1 MGQKLTRRKMLRGAI
16 AVAGGATAAGMLPAG
31 SAAASGSVATGSR
44 GVATAA
50 QANVEHPG
58 YVVDGL
64 DASSY
69 LRLPAAAR
77 MPEYPAKGYLLDNLG
92 GGAYGV
98 RTAGGSNSMFLVT
111 GEGVVVVD
119 APNGALVKAAI
130 AEVTKLPVTHFI
142 YSHSHGDHTGGA
154 ATFLT
159 SNRKGTSP
167 VYIAHEQAAA
177 RIKRAADPRRPVPTK
192 TVRGD
197 RYVLRTGGERIY
209 LDYHGNFHSP
219 GDLFVFAPRQKVLML
234 VDVIAPRYAP
244 YFQLGHTPDIPLYM
258 TVSDVVLR
266 YDFRTFIGG
275 HAHHYGTRQDI
286 ATYGKYLD
294 DLYNTAR
301 KVFLEGR
308 VDFSQL
314 EPGNAWGGSQLFYGT
329 LARQTAEQMPKHWL
343 TELAGADLYVE
354 GSARVLLY
362 SFWTDYAP
370 FPGGPNDPN
379 R

>member
-1 MGQKLTRRKMLRGAI
+1 MELSRRKMLRGAV
-16 AVAGGATAAGMLPAG
+16 AVAGGATAAGMLPM
-31 SAAASGSVATGSR
+31 AAAKAST
-44 GVATAA
+44 
-50 QANVEHPG
+50 EHPG

-69 LRLPAAAR
+69 LRLPAAAK
-77 MPEYPAKGYLLDNLG
+77 MPVYPEKGYLLDDLG

-111 GEGVVVVD
+111 GEGVVVAD

-130 AEVTKLPVTHFI
+130 AEVTKKPVTHFI

-154 ATFLT
+154 AAFLT
-159 SNRKGTSP
+159 ANRKGTSP
-167 VYIAHEQAAA
+167 IYIAHEQAAA
-177 RIKRAADPRRPVPTK
+177 RIRRAADPRRPVPTK
-192 TVRGD
+192 TIRD
-197 RYVLRTGGERIY
+197 DQYVLKTGGERLV
-209 LDYHGNFHSP
+209 LDYNGNFHSP
-219 GDLFVFAPRQKVLML
+219 GDLFISAPKQKVLML

-244 YFQLGHTPDIPLYM
+244 YFQLGHTPDVPLYM
-258 TVSDVVLR
+258 TVAETVLD
-266 YDFRTFIGG
+266 YKFDTLIGG

-286 ATYGKYLD
+286 ETYGKYLD
-294 DLYNTAR
+294 DLYETAR
-301 KVFLEGR
+301 KVFIEAR
-308 VDFSQL
+308 VDFSKL

-354 GSARVLLY
+354 GSARALIY

-370 FPGGPNDPN
+370 FPGAPNDPN

>member
-1 MGQKLTRRKMLRGAI
+1 MSQELTRRNMLRGTA
-16 AVAGGATAAGMLPAG
+16 AVAAGAATVGILPTAAHA
-31 SAAASGSVATGSR
+31 SAE
-44 GVATAA
+44 
-50 QANVEHPG
+50 NPG

-64 DASSY
+64 DAASY
-69 LRLPAAAR
+69 LRLPESAK
-77 MPEYPAKGYLLDNLG
+77 MPAFTEKGYLLDDLG

-111 GEGVVVVD
+111 GDGVVVAD

-130 AEVTKLPVTHFI
+130 AEVTRLPVTHFI

-154 ATFLT
+154 AAFRTA
-159 SNRKGTSP
+159 NRKGTSP
-167 VYIAHEQAAA
+167 VYIAHELAAQ
-177 RIKRAADPRRPVPTK
+177 RIRRAADPRRPVPTK
-192 TVRGD
+192 TFDDD
-197 RYVLRTGGERIY
+197 RYVLRTGGER
-209 LDYHGNFHSP
+209 LVLSHHGNFHSP
-219 GDLFVFAPRQKVLML
+219 GDLFISAPRQKVLML

-258 TVSDVVLR
+258 GVAKTVLGYQFD
-266 YDFRTFIGG
+266 TFVGG
-275 HAHHYGTRQDI
+275 HAYHYGTRQDI
-286 ATYGKYLD
+286 ATYGRYLD
-294 DLYNTAR
+294 DLYQTAR
-301 KVFLEGR
+301 KVFIESR
-308 VDFSQL
+308 VDFSKL
-314 EPGNAWGGSQLFYGT
+314 EPGNAWGGSQLFYAT

-343 TELAGADLYVE
+343 TELAGADLYIE

>member
-1 MGQKLTRRKMLRGAI
+1 MAEKLTRRKMLGGAI
-16 AVAGGATAAGMLPAG
+16 AVAGGVTAAGLLPAG
-31 SAAASGSVATGSR
+31 TAAAAGNLPG
-44 GVATAA
+44 AA
-50 QANVEHPG
+50 RADIEHPG
-58 YVVDGL
+58 YVLDPL
-64 DASSY
+64 DASTY
-69 LRLPAAAR
+69 LPLPAAAK
-77 MPEYPAKGYLLDNLG
+77 MPVYPAKGYLLDDLG

-130 AEVTKLPVTHFI
+130 AEVTKLPVTHFV

-159 SNRKGTSP
+159 ANRKGTSP

-192 TVRGD
+192 TVKGD
-197 RYVLRTGGERIY
+197 RYVLRTGGERLV
-209 LDYHGNFHSP
+209 LDHHGNFHSP
-219 GDLFVFAPRQKVLML
+219 GDLFIFAPRQKVLML

-244 YFQLGHTPDIPLYM
+244 YFQLGHTPDVPLYM
-258 TVSDVVLR
+258 TVSDIVLG
-266 YDFRTFIGG
+266 YDFRTFVGG
-275 HAHHYGTRQDI
+275 HAHHYGTRRDI
-286 ATYGKYLD
+286 ETYGKYLD
-294 DLYNTAR
+294 DLYRTAR
-301 KVFLEGR
+301 KVFIEGR
-308 VDFSQL
+308 VDFSRL

-354 GSARVLLY
+354 GSARALLY